1 MATFTRRLRYFRL
14 IGRLTVLET
23 IILYLP
29 AVIINSWS
37 VTTITDTKTS
47 QFWLNVDG
55 LILVLYAV
63 ILIAVVLT

>member
-37 VTTITDTKTS
+37 VTTITDKKTS